1 MQREYVLRIKN
12 ETKKEVGKDVGG
24 AGGVK
29 KAKKTDST
37 GGEKPKEE
45 ESTKSTIKAFT
56 AYKAIKSVGMTLYS
70 HNVSTTELR
79 TGSREAQQRASY
91 TYSVVNKLVS
101 TTETIAVGA
110 YVGGIVGALVGLTY
124 SAIQTSINYA
134 LQANRLN
141 MQNSLET
148 ISRDM
153 GVQRATV
160 SGSRYQRG

>member
-37 GGEKPKEE
+37 GGEKPQETEDLKP
-45 ESTKSTIKAFT
+45 KVKAFT
-56 AYKAIKSVGMTLYS
+56 AYKAVKSVGMTLYA

-79 TGSREAQQRASY
+79 TGSREAQQRASFNY
-91 TYSVVNKLVS
+91 RVANKIVS
-101 TTETIAVGA
+101 ATEAIAVG
-110 YVGGIVGALVGLTY
+110 GGIAGVYGALMGLTY
-124 SAIQTSINYA
+124 SVIQTSINYA
-134 LQANRLN
+134 MQANRLN
-141 MQNSLET
+141 LQNSLET

-153 GVQRATV
+153 GTQRATI